1 MAASFLYIFYLEKH
15 SFKSTIERNFG
26 KRMPGLEKEC
36 QDWGKNAGIILTVE
50 QKHVKIQL
58 IAIDGNGTWGR
69 LKQDGKDENGIR

>member
-1 MAASFLYIFYLEKH
+1 
-15 SFKSTIERNFG
+15 
-26 KRMPGLEKEC
+26 LEKEC
-36 QDWGKNAGIILTVE
+36 QDWRKNAGIILTVE